1 MPLPRWLSGR
11 HARSIAELPGDI
23 DTLARLV
30 EGVDAERY
38 YDVQAQDAWLG
49 AAERWPLV
57 AAMLELKVE
66 PRE

>member
-1 MPLPRWLSGR
+1 MPWQRWLSGR
-11 HARSIAELPGDI
+11 RARSGALLPGDI
-23 DTLARLV
+23 EALARLV

-38 YDVQAQDAWLG
+38 LDVQAQHAWQE
-49 AAERWPLV
+49 AAVRWPLV